1 MQLGKLLCQDND
13 SKKVVVQSVEIF
25 NGRVAMLATVGMLL
39 LFTYSRPLLLVLLL
53 MLIYQVAFPAS
64 LFSKLSFISFFPFS
78 PHAIGYAIQEAI
90 TGVAVIHESP
100 EFFYP
105 LFATLAIAWVERLW

>member
-1 MQLGKLLCQDND
+1 
-13 SKKVVVQSVEIF
+13 
-25 NGRVAMLATVGMLL
+25 
-39 LFTYSRPLLLVLLL
+39 
-53 MLIYQVAFPAS
+53 MLIYQVAFPAPLFTKRRLAYLLHTSWSFLILDALS
-64 LFSKLSFISFFPFS
+64 LHTHDSLSIPLFISFFPFS
-78 PHAIGYAIQEAI
+78 PHDTGYAIQEAI